1 MKALSLWQ
9 PHAQAIALGL
19 KPWETRDWSTNY
31 RGPLAIHAAKR
42 RWDDIGRWH
51 EVARAQLRE
60 ASRLGV
66 FGMLN
71 MPYGAVVCVADLVD
85 CVRTSELRGRIPEEH
100 EFWGDFSDGERGL
113 GRYAFH
119 LKNVRLVRPAFA
131 VRGQQG
137 FFEVDLPGFEGVTS
151 SAGSLSLFEG

>member
-19 KPWETRDWSTNY
+19 KPYETRDWPTKY

-42 RWDDIGRWH
+42 RWDDTGSWH
-51 EVARAQLRE
+51 SKARSLLPIESIAR
-60 ASRLGV
+60 
-66 FGMLN
+66 MT
-71 MPYGAVVCVADLVD
+71 YGAVVCVVDLVE
-85 CVRTSELRGRIPEEH
+85 CVRTSELRGVIPQEH

-113 GRYAFH
+113 GRYAFR
-119 LKNVRLVRPAFA
+119 LKNVRLVTPPFA

-137 FFEVDLPGFEGVTS
+137 FFDVALPGFEGVTS
-151 SAGSLSLFEG
+151 SAGNLSLFGE